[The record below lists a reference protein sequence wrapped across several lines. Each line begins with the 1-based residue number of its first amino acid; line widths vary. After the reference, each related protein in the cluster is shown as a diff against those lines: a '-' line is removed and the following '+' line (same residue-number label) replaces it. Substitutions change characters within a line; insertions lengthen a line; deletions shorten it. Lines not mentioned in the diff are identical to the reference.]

1 MELSKSDGF
10 NNIKEII
17 IWIKENYDLECT
29 YRQVYHLVKKKLEA
43 NFKVVRPSNPKKDEN
58 KVEEF
63 KKKDLK
69 KKSVKYY
76 WKIKVKK

>member
-1 MELSKSDGF
+1 
-10 NNIKEII
+10 
-17 IWIKENYDLECT
+17 
-29 YRQVYHLVKKKLEA
+29 VYHLVKKKLEA